1 MKKILIGAILASSLA
16 VSGNVKKC
24 SEAMEMSGK
33 YFELYDDA
41 DSDIEK
47 GAYKAI
53 QKAWKIQGRKECK
66 GILSEVQSVFFFGT

>member
-16 VSGNVKKC
+16 VSGNVIKC

-41 DSDIEK
+41 DSDIPK

-53 QKAWKIQGRKECK
+53 QEAWKKQGRKECR
-66 GILSEVQSVFFFGT
+66 GILNEVQSVYFFGT